1 MANLS
6 ILQAREAEVVEEFEF
21 LDQWMD
27 RYEHI
32 IAQGKELPAAQDAIK
47 TDDNLIRGCQSK
59 VWITAEKREGLVYFT
74 ADSDA
79 IITKGIIGLLIQVY
93 NNESPAA
100 ILQSELFF
108 INQIGLAEHL
118 SPTRA
123 NGLLSMVKR
132 MKTEALQSLAHGF
145 KNCFQD
151 LVVLFLSTKF
161 SLVCQF
167 DSFL

>member
-59 VWITAEKREGLVYFT
+59 VWMTAEKREGLVYFI

-79 IITKGIIGLLIQVY
+79 IITRGLVALLLRVCNGLPPEVLAQANFGFLADIGLT
-93 NNESPAA
+93 
-100 ILQSELFF
+100 
-108 INQIGLAEHL
+108 EHL

-123 NGLLSMVKR
+123 NGLQSM
-132 MKTEALQSLAHGF
+132 MKQIRLYGLA
-145 KNCFQD
+145 FQA
-151 LVVLFLSTKF
+151 
-161 SLVCQF
+161 QN
-167 DSFL
+167 

>member
-59 VWITAEKREGLVYFT
+59 VWMTAEKREGLVYFN

-79 IITKGIIGLLIQVY
+79 IITRGLVALLLRVCNGLPPEVLAQASFGFLADIGLT
-93 NNESPAA
+93 
-100 ILQSELFF
+100 
-108 INQIGLAEHL
+108 EHL

-123 NGLLSMVKR
+123 NGLQSM
-132 MKTEALQSLAHGF
+132 MKQIRLYGLA
-145 KNCFQD
+145 FQA
-151 LVVLFLSTKF
+151 
-161 SLVCQF
+161 QN
-167 DSFL
+167 

>member
-59 VWITAEKREGLVYFT
+59 VWMTAEKREGLVYFT

-79 IITKGIIGLLIQVY
+79 IITRGLVALLLRVCNGLPPEVLAQASFGFLADIGLT
-93 NNESPAA
+93 
-100 ILQSELFF
+100 
-108 INQIGLAEHL
+108 EHL

-123 NGLLSMVKR
+123 NGLQSM
-132 MKTEALQSLAHGF
+132 MKQIRLYGLA
-145 KNCFQD
+145 FQA
-151 LVVLFLSTKF
+151 
-161 SLVCQF
+161 QN
-167 DSFL
+167 